1 MLGVPWLHSSKTT
14 YQLAVLWL
22 YSNLH
27 PKHRL
32 RHPNVLGLRRG
43 QSQDHWNSSKFT
55 PWPLRHGAA
64 EQCCFKCSRVPVP
77 SKKCISTSW
86 RMGWQSNG
94 RCGDLIFANAGDAIM
109 VVVNLDFQRGFE
121 TKKESST
128 WCVLLHPGA
137 HIVPTLKLILLSYPS
152 QNARSKSLPL
162 HCGVYPPGGIPRS
175 CLIYLWFH
183 WNRKQKTSGH
193 QNINRKLRKTS
204 SIFTISFK

>member
-77 SKKCISTSW
+77 SQKVHLHFLTNGVTVEWKIWRFDFCKCWQCNHGCCQFGIS
-86 RMGWQSNG
+86 
-94 RCGDLIFANAGDAIM
+94 
-109 VVVNLDFQRGFE
+109 
-121 TKKESST
+121 KEVLKRSIEVS

-137 HIVPTLKLILLSYPS
+137 RSHCRFTVVFIHLEEYQEAAWSACDFIGIVNKKRWGT
-152 QNARSKSLPL
+152 
-162 HCGVYPPGGIPRS
+162 
-175 CLIYLWFH
+175 
-183 WNRKQKTSGH
+183 KT
-193 QNINRKLRKTS
+193 
-204 SIFTISFK
+204 